1 MSSEQIQSLAQSI
14 RNVTRDL
21 VELVAL
27 FQTADQEMIDDRAEL
42 SQGFL
47 DIGTSLKSRFDPPLR
62 VILIYLLPII
72 PETHLGYLNQN
83 YYKDWG
89 ETRWLVACRT
99 SVDYSIVSIATSVRN
114 WKGIM

>member
-83 YYKDWG
+83 YYKDW
-89 ETRWLVACRT
+89 
-99 SVDYSIVSIATSVRN
+99 
-114 WKGIM
+114 